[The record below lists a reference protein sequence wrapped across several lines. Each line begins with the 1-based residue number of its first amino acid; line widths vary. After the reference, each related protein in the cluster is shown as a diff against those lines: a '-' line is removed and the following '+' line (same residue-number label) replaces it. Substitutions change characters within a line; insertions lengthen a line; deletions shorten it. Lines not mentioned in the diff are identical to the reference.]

1 MVMQS
6 ANTKKNPDECVF
18 SIHTICLPVIKIAI
32 RNIFLVIKLCAR
44 KNNLTVWLYRIMLEI
59 SFEMNKKVKRN
70 E

>member
-1 MVMQS
+1 MQS

-32 RNIFLVIKLCAR
+32 KNIFLVIKLCA
-44 KNNLTVWLYRIMLEI
+44 WLYRIMLEI
-59 SFEMNKKVKRN
+59 SFEMNKQVKRN